1 MNKNFTRLLIGSG
14 ENSPEIRYLT
24 GISTPDDFI
33 CIEHDSTVTA
43 LMSKLEISRARQA
56 AKPGVAVLPESDYGT
71 TRSEIIAKIAEVL
84 KTECFE
90 VPPSFPLGLAEKLL
104 ELQPSCKIVF
114 CTGYEEYAVSAFQL
128 HVSGYLMK
136 PITPEAVQKEIDH
149 IKGVKATEKLLTIKC
164 FGNFEV
170 TYNGVMLPFKRKKAK
185 ELLAVLID
193 RNGAGMTAK
202 QICAIL
208 FPEDTD
214 DTKNA
219 AYLRQLVLD
228 LKNTLKTIRAEDI
241 LQHDT
246 PYYRIDTNL
255 VRCDYLSFLETGK
268 PEFHGEYMTQYSWAE
283 ETCAMLQFKK

>member
-1 MNKNFTRLLIGSG
+1 MRAIAVDDEIYMLETLQEAVQASSDIEMVEAFSSCSAALAYAI
-14 ENSPEIRYLT
+14 ENSIDVAFLDINMR
-24 GISTPDDFI
+24 GI
-33 CIEHDSTVTA
+33 
-43 LMSKLEISRARQA
+43 
-56 AKPGVAVLPESDYGT
+56 GG
-71 TRSEIIAKIAEVL
+71 
-84 KTECFE
+84 
-90 VPPSFPLGLAEKLL
+90 LGLAEKLI
-104 ELQPSCKIVF
+104 ELQPHCKIIF
-114 CTGYEEYAVSAFQL
+114 CTGHEEYAVSAFQL

-149 IKGVKATEKLLTIKC
+149 IKGVKATKKLLTIQC

-170 TYNGVMLPFKRKKAK
+170 FHDGDILPFRRKKAK
-185 ELLAVLID
+185 ELLAILVD

-202 QICAIL
+202 QICAVL

-228 LKNTLKTIRAEDI
+228 LKNTLKTIRAEGV
-241 LQHDT
+241 LKHDT

-255 VRCDYLSFLETGK
+255 VRCDYLSFLENGK

-283 ETCAMLQFKK
+283 ETCAMLQFEK

>member
-1 MNKNFTRLLIGSG
+1 MKAIAVDDEIYMLETLHEAVIASPDIEVAETFSTCSAALAYAADHPIDIAFLDINMRGIGG
-14 ENSPEIRYLT
+14 
-24 GISTPDDFI
+24 
-33 CIEHDSTVTA
+33 
-43 LMSKLEISRARQA
+43 
-56 AKPGVAVLPESDYGT
+56 
-71 TRSEIIAKIAEVL
+71 
-84 KTECFE
+84 
-90 VPPSFPLGLAEKLL
+90 LGLAEKLMD
-104 ELQPSCKIVF
+104 LQPRCRIVF
-114 CTGYEEYAVSAFQL
+114 CTGYQEYAVSAFQL

-136 PITPEAVQKEIDH
+136 PITAEAVQREIDH
-149 IKGVKATEKLLTIKC
+149 IKGIKATEKLLTINC

-170 TYNGVMLPFKRKKAK
+170 LYNGEVLPFKRKKAK

-208 FPEDTD
+208 FPDDTD

-219 AYLRQLVLD
+219 AYLRQLILD
-228 LKNTLKTIRAEDI
+228 LRNTLRIIQAENV

-255 VRCDYLSFLETGK
+255 VKCDYLSFLETGK

-283 ETCAMLQFKK
+283 ATCAMLQFKR